1 MKDKKNILLF
11 LVSSVILIFFLTGC
25 TPPQNSTETT
35 ILSGLAEDSVSAGDG
50 KVAKRFQES
59 APQNPTAIES
69 AIELSKRYATLSEEA
84 VVLRQKNQ
92 NLLNENQQLKNQFD
106 NYSAQLRQ
114 TQKELTEANDL
125 LIDMRIE
132 LNNWK
137 NDILG
142 FRGEIRQ
149 ADTEQLRALIKILEI
164 LGGEFKTEPAK
175 SEENPRVSKA
185 NAANDE
191 DTGSIIVSMDKA
203 EQLELK
209 TQETSTLGE

>member
-1 MKDKKNILLF
+1 MKDRRNIFLF
-11 LVSSVILIFFLTGC
+11 LVNSAILIFFLTGC

-35 ILSGLAEDSVSAGDG
+35 ILSGLAGGSVPAGDEM
-50 KVAKRFQES
+50 VAKRFQES

-69 AIELSKRYATLSEEA
+69 AIELSKRYAKLSEEV
-84 VVLRQKNQ
+84 VVLRQKNR
-92 NLLNENQQLKNQFD
+92 NLLNENQQLKNKLG
-106 NYSAQLRQ
+106 NYSAQLGQ

-125 LIDMRIE
+125 LINMRIE

-164 LGGEFKTEPAK
+164 LGGELKIEPAE
-175 SEENPRVSKA
+175 SEENPQVSKT
-185 NAANDE
+185 NAADNE
-191 DTGSIIVSMDKA
+191 DTDSIIVSMNKA
-203 EQLELK
+203 EQLKLK
-209 TQETSTLGE
+209 AQETSTLGD